1 MQMQGEPEFL
11 KLVLL
16 EFEFLRK
23 RLRGM
28 AMISRGIVP
37 NLVLSRRAVDKMLSA
52 ASQYIADE
60 TGEAMLGFIIE
71 DDTPEGLPTI
81 YVLDTISPDETA
93 VRRSHTFQQ
102 GDGLQDEVI
111 LWLQENWHF
120 HREKHRGTDAL
131 PGRFDVPLRYL
142 GDWHKQPGS
151 MIQPSHGD
159 LMTALS
165 WLDDDE
171 EMDNLLV
178 PIVTVGYA
186 PIIAESD
193 LAVNYISVPMDN
205 GTDMRV
211 DWWYIHRDVR
221 VFQPVHPKIVEEDEL
236 PQMMKYGWHIVE
248 ADRLT
253 SETLAM
259 ADDGLLVRTLVYECD
274 GEVPLEYCFF
284 TIRQGASFLL
294 LLVTQHD
301 YPQTSPRAYRAP
313 FTNELDLMD
322 PVATFQKLWELA
334 TPIEDPEGWEWSS
347 GKYLIDYVIAI
358 EVAMGLRQPTKVSIP
373 ISMSTDGEDDDS
385 VGETGDEMSSDGVSE
400 AYGLDEAKSR
410 LAAGSPPVVKAEDT
424 KEEAG

>member
-1 MQMQGEPEFL
+1 MRTMDEPEFL
-11 KLVLL
+11 KLMQV
-16 EFEFLRK
+16 EFEHIRK

-37 NLVLSRRAVDKMLSA
+37 NLVLSRRAVDRMLSA
-52 ASQYIADE
+52 ASQYMADE
-60 TGEAMLGFIIE
+60 TGEAMVGFIIE

-102 GDGLQDEVI
+102 GDALQDEI
-111 LWLQENWHF
+111 IWWLQENWHF
-120 HREKHRGTDAL
+120 HRERHRGTDAL

-165 WLDDDE
+165 WLDDE
-171 EMDNLLV
+171 ESGMDFLLV

-186 PIIAESD
+186 QIIGESD
-193 LAVNYISVPMDN
+193 LAVNYITVPMDN

-221 VFQPVHPKIVEEDEL
+221 VFQPVHPQVVQDDQL
-236 PQMMKYGWHIVE
+236 PQMMKYGWHVVL

-259 ADDGLLVRTLVYECD
+259 VDDGLLVRTLFYECD
-274 GEVPLEYCFF
+274 GEVPLEFCFF
-284 TIRQGASFLL
+284 TIRQGASAFLMF
-294 LLVTQHD
+294 VTQHD
-301 YPQTSPRAYRAP
+301 YPHTAPTAFHAP
-313 FTNELDLMD
+313 FIGGLDLMD
-322 PVATFQKLWELA
+322 PVETFQKLWEVA
-334 TPIEDPEGWEWSS
+334 TPIDDPPGWEWSND
-347 GKYLIDYVIAI
+347 KYLIDYVIAI
-358 EVAMGLRQPTKVSIP
+358 EVDKGLRQPTTVTIP
-373 ISMSTDGEDDDS
+373 VFVDEDDVAVFGGSDARPA
-385 VGETGDEMSSDGVSE
+385 DGVLESDAE
-400 AYGLDEAKSR
+400 LAKSENSAEGEG
-410 LAAGSPPVVKAEDT
+410 LAADEQEE
-424 KEEAG
+424 EEAR

>member
-1 MQMQGEPEFL
+1 MRMRDEPEFV
-11 KLVLL
+11 KLIQL
-16 EFEFLRK
+16 EFEFVRK

-37 NLVLSRRAVDKMLSA
+37 NLVLSRRAVAKMLSA

-102 GDGLQDEVI
+102 GDGLQDEII
-111 LWLQENWHF
+111 LWLQENWRV
-120 HREKHRGTDAL
+120 HREKYRGTADL
-131 PGRFDVPLRYL
+131 SEPFDVPLRYL

-171 EMDNLLV
+171 LGYLLV
-178 PIVTVGYA
+178 PIVTVGHA
-186 PIIAESD
+186 QILGESSN
-193 LAVNYISVPMDN
+193 LAVNYILEPMGD

-221 VFQPVHPKIVEEDEL
+221 VFQPVHPQVVAEDEL
-236 PQMMKYGWHIVE
+236 PEMMKYSWHVVL

-253 SETLAM
+253 NEILAM
-259 ADDGLLVRTLVYECD
+259 EDDGLLVKGPVLYECD
-274 GEVPLEYCFF
+274 GEVPLEYCFI
-284 TIRQGASFLL
+284 TIRQGSSFFL

-301 YPQTSPRAYRAP
+301 YPASAPTAYRAP
-313 FTNELDLMD
+313 FTSGEDLMD
-322 PVATFQKLWELA
+322 PVAAFDKLWQLA
-334 TPIEDPEGWEWSS
+334 APVDDPEGWEWSS
-347 GKYLIDYVIAI
+347 DKYLIDYVIAI
-358 EVAMGLRQPTKVSIP
+358 EVDMGLRQPPKVIVP
-373 ISMSTDGEDDDS
+373 IVADEDDDAIDDARNEVSADS
-385 VGETGDEMSSDGVSE
+385 VLEADGLEE
-400 AYGLDEAKSR
+400 ARHR
-410 LAAGSPPVVKAEDT
+410 LAGSPVANPEDT
-424 KEEAG
+424 KGEAS

>member
-1 MQMQGEPEFL
+1 MRMRYESELL
-11 KLVLL
+11 KPMLL

-60 TGEAMLGFIIE
+60 TGEAMLGFVIE

-93 VRRSHTFQQ
+93 VRRSHMFQQ
-102 GDGLQDEVI
+102 GDSLQDEI
-111 LWLQENWHF
+111 IWWLQENWHVY
-120 HREKHRGTDAL
+120 REKYRAAAAL
-131 PGRFDVPLRYL
+131 PPRFDVPLRYL

-159 LMTALS
+159 LITALS
-165 WLDDDE
+165 WLDDSE
-171 EMDNLLV
+171 EMDHLLV

-193 LAVNYISVPMDN
+193 LAVNYISAPMDN

-221 VFQPVHPKIVEEDEL
+221 VFQPVHPKIVEEAEL
-236 PQMMKYGWHIVE
+236 PQMMKYGWHIVM

-253 SETLAM
+253 GEMLAM
-259 ADDGLLVRTLVYECD
+259 EDDGLLVWTLVYECD
-274 GEVPLEYCFF
+274 GEVPLEFCFL

-301 YPQTSPRAYRAP
+301 YPQTSPKAYRAP
-313 FTNELDLMD
+313 FANELDLMD
-322 PVATFQKLWELA
+322 PVAAFQKLWPLA
-334 TPIEDPEGWEWSS
+334 TPIDDPEGWEWSS
-347 GKYLIDYVIAI
+347 DKYLIDYVIAI
-358 EVAMGLRQPTKVSIP
+358 EVDMGLRQPTKVRIP
-373 ISMSTDGEDDDS
+373 VAISADGESDDAR
-385 VGETGDEMSSDGVSE
+385 GEAE
-400 AYGLDEAKSR
+400 SR
-410 LAAGSPPVVKAEDT
+410 LAGGKTAAIKTEDT
-424 KEEAG
+424 EEAR